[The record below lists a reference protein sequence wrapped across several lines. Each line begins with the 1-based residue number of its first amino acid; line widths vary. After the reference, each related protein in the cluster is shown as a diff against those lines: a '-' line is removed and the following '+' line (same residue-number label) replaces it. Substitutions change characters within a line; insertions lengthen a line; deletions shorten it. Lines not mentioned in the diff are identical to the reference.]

1 MPQERDMVRIAEQEE
16 QELRTQLERLG
27 LDPELENYPN
37 YRGTRRY
44 GNADMKRFGV
54 NGDIVLDPTQL
65 ELYEMTQRT
74 RALAGLLPEENR
86 RIFLSLLDLNER
98 ALACCARGDQLGL
111 GWGILDEMGFA
122 DRAPQLKSLVQQ
134 KQLELPEKFLSYRS
148 FYVLMAASCSLPPT
162 RKARACPRWCIPSP
176 TIPLCSSI
184 WPSTWWSSP
193 FRPCAGRWTACV
205 PHLSRTPHSDQQR
218 AERARTKRCVPLFSV
233 YGRFTAYT
241 PASQRDVPSSLR
253 APSRTSR
260 RDCPARR
267 RTRSCSS
274 PRPAG

>member
-16 QELRTQLERLG
+16 QELRTQLEQLG

-122 DRAPQLKSLVQQ
+122 DRDPQLKSLVQQ
-134 KQLELPEKFLSYRS
+134 KQLELPEKFLSY
-148 FYVLMAASCSLPPT
+148 
-162 RKARACPRWCIPSP
+162 PRCGEGVP
-176 TIPLCSSI
+176 
-184 WPSTWWSSP
+184 WPSEQIY
-193 FRPCAGRWTACV
+193 AAA
-205 PHLSRTPHSDQQR
+205 LTP
-218 AERARTKRCVPLFSV
+218 
-233 YGRFTAYT
+233 
-241 PASQRDVPSSLR
+241 
-253 APSRTSR
+253 R
-260 RDCPARR
+260 RHG
-267 RTRSCSS
+267 TR
-274 PRPAG
+274 

>member
-16 QELRTQLERLG
+16 QELRTQLEQLG

-98 ALACCARGDQLGL
+98 ALACCARGD
-111 GWGILDEMGFA
+111 
-122 DRAPQLKSLVQQ
+122 
-134 KQLELPEKFLSYRS
+134 
-148 FYVLMAASCSLPPT
+148 
-162 RKARACPRWCIPSP
+162 
-176 TIPLCSSI
+176 
-184 WPSTWWSSP
+184 
-193 FRPCAGRWTACV
+193 
-205 PHLSRTPHSDQQR
+205 
-218 AERARTKRCVPLFSV
+218 
-233 YGRFTAYT
+233 
-241 PASQRDVPSSLR
+241 
-253 APSRTSR
+253 
-260 RDCPARR
+260 
-267 RTRSCSS
+267 
-274 PRPAG
+274 